1 MANNT
6 IMDFDMDITP
16 APLMR
21 DKNPSI
27 DHLFIVKLLKNLNHG
42 GSKLVGNIEPPRAD
56 ML

>member
-42 GSKLVGNIEPPRAD
+42 GNKLVGNIEPPRAD